1 MKMKIAVSFLL
12 GLFTNITVGVTL
24 LVSLSV
30 KLYYE
35 RPRDGRSK
43 FCKNTT
49 YTDLANV
56 FILSLGPFMV

>member
-35 RPRDGRSK
+35 CPRDGRSK
-43 FCKNTT
+43 FCKNTK